1 VNISFKNNKLEQ
13 QLSADQGL
21 AKTFGPLA
29 KKVRQRMTQLKS
41 ADNLQIIAENK
52 VLRLHPYKGSR
63 KGEWSIDIQENWR
76 IIFLIDHEPIP
87 TLADGG
93 VNLKEITIIKI
104 ESVEDP
110 H

>member
-1 VNISFKNNKLEQ
+1 VEISFKNNKLQQ
-13 QLSADQGL
+13 QLVTDQGL
-21 AKTFGPLA
+21 AKRFGKLA

-41 ADNLQIIAENK
+41 ADNLKVISDNL
-52 VLRLHPYKGSR
+52 VLRLHPYKGDR

-76 IIFLIDHEPIP
+76 IIFLIDQEPIP
-87 TLADGG
+87 TLADSG